1 MGPMSQDMGKMKN
14 INSTASKLAVLKQLC
29 NLIPAHALSKLVREH
44 DSERDARSFSH
55 WSHALTLLTSKSI
68 HCFGLND
75 LCDQTDI
82 HSGVFR
88 SIRGATPA
96 HRNTLS
102 HANKTRPSAIGEGLF
117 WETLGHLTS
126 VAPGFGKRSYP
137 GKLGKMRKAIHIMDS
152 TVIELCANCMD
163 WARHRR
169 RKAAA
174 KAHVRL
180 NFESLLPGYVVVD
193 TARESDVRRA
203 RELTSGLK
211 EGEIVVFDRGYTDHG
226 HFADLG
232 ERGVSWVT
240 RMKEGTTYT
249 VVERRE
255 VSGRVHE
262 DEVIDLSNGTRCRR
276 VRATVEVDGE
286 DREMVF
292 LTNHLEWSADTVTE
306 LYRAR
311 WQIEVFFKQLKQT
324 LKLSDLISYS
334 ANGIRWQIWMAL
346 LLHLLMRYVAWV
358 SQWAHSYVRLFAM
371 VRGVL
376 WQRIDLLKLLE
387 RYGTG
392 KGSYKNLATPAQ
404 AYLPGMT

>member
-1 MGPMSQDMGKMKN
+1 MQN
-14 INSTASKLAVLKQLC
+14 INSTTSKLSVLKQLC
-29 NLIPAHALSKLVREH
+29 KLIPGHALSKLVREH
-44 DSERDARSFSH
+44 DSQNDARSFSH
-55 WSHALTLLTSKSI
+55 WSHVVTLIASKII

-82 HSGVFR
+82 HSGVPGA
-88 SIRGATPA
+88 IRGATPA
-96 HRNTLS
+96 RRNTLS
-102 HANKTRPSAIGEGLF
+102 HANKTRPAAIAEGLF
-117 WETLGHLTS
+117 WQTLSHLPQRS
-126 VAPGFGKRSYP
+126 PGFAQRTFP
-137 GKLGKMRKAIHIMDS
+137 GKLGKLRKAVHIMDS

-163 WARHRR
+163 WASHRR

-180 NFESLLPGYVVVD
+180 NFETLLPGYVVID
-193 TARESDVRRA
+193 TARESEVRRA

-211 EGEIVVFDRGYTDHG
+211 EGEIVVFDRGYADHA

-232 ERGVSWVT
+232 ERGVFWVT

-249 VVERRE
+249 VAERRE
-255 VSGRVHE
+255 VAGRVHE

-292 LTNHLEWSADTVTE
+292 LTNHLGWAASTVTE
-306 LYRAR
+306 LYRAL
-311 WQIEVFFKQLKQT
+311 WQVEVFFKQLKQT

-346 LLHLLMRYVAWV
+346 LVHMLMRYVAWL
-358 SQWAHSYVRLFAM
+358 S
-371 VRGVL
+371 
-376 WQRIDLLKLLE
+376 
-387 RYGTG
+387 
-392 KGSYKNLATPAQ
+392 
-404 AYLPGMT
+404 